1 MFDLQ
6 YYMIFNIKYHEV
18 IDARSSEICVRK
30 YEIAR
35 YTFRRFKVS
44 IILRERER
52 RKDAK
57 RNLLYEH

>member
-35 YTFRRFKVS
+35 YTFQRFKVDHS
-44 IILRERER
+44 KREREEKMLR
-52 RKDAK
+52 
-57 RNLLYEH
+57 